1 MRRFPVTWFLL
12 AGLLLSSCTSTR
24 SRATSTISFLRPTR
38 TRAIA
43 AAPGSVTPPAVPLT
57 PAASTPNVSPAVSEP
72 YPRPQATVDPALEA
86 NLIPTPTLQ
95 VMVPLVITGT
105 ATLTVLPSGTL
116 TATATL
122 TPTAVERLPE
132 PAGPPPAELISTV
145 SIWHSWNE
153 DEVEA
158 LWTIIRSFQQAY
170 SNVGF
175 DLAYV
180 PPDELRGKFASE
192 AYLGGGPS
200 VLLAPA
206 EWGPGFADSELLVD
220 FTPYVNPDFL
230 ATLNP
235 AALGAG
241 RYQEKLIS
249 LPYAL
254 RGVLMYRNQSI
265 IAQPAASFE
274 QLVALSQTVSR
285 VGAVGAA
292 IDRGIY
298 FTGAHLEGLG
308 GRLMD
313 ENGNPAFN
321 NASALEWIDLLKSL
335 DQLGITTFNSNRDR
349 ELFMDSKAGIIIE
362 TSGNLRTLEK
372 AIGSENLV
380 IDPWPTYG
388 EGRLSG
394 YVLADSVYLN
404 ANLTGD
410 DLTTALAFTGY
421 FLAPEVQTILAEV
434 GHIPSGLNL
443 AVRDRLIQQ
452 AMAAFANGVT
462 FPINPEAQ
470 VYWSVLE
477 SALLDIFN
485 RGVDPAT
492 ALQQAF
498 DVITAR
504 LAEMRK

>member
-12 AGLLLSSCTSTR
+12 AGLMLSSCTSPR
-24 SRATSTISFLRPTR
+24 ARATSTIPFLRPTR

-43 AAPGSVTPPAVPLT
+43 AAPASGTPLAVPLT
-57 PAASTPNVSPAVSEP
+57 PAASTPSAPPVANEL
-72 YPRPQATVDPALEA
+72 YPRPQETFNPALEA
-86 NLIPTPTLQ
+86 TPIPATALPDTTTLI
-95 VMVPLVITGT
+95 ITGT
-105 ATLTVLPSGTL
+105 VTATVLPSGTM
-116 TATATL
+116 TTTTTL

-132 PAGPPPAELISTV
+132 LAAPPPAQLISTV

-153 DEVEA
+153 AEVEA
-158 LWTIIRSFQQAY
+158 LWTIIGAFQQAY
-170 SNVGF
+170 PNVGF
-175 DLAYV
+175 DLVYI
-180 PPDELRGKFASE
+180 PPDELREKFASE

-200 VLLAPA
+200 LLLAPA
-206 EWGPGFADSELLVD
+206 EWGPGFANSELLVD

-241 RYQEKLIS
+241 RFQGKLIS
-249 LPYAL
+249 LPHAL

-265 IAQPAASFE
+265 IPQPAATFE
-274 QLVALSQTVSR
+274 QLVALCQTVSR

-308 GRLMD
+308 GKMMD

-321 NASALEWIDLLKSL
+321 NASAIEWIDLLKSL

-349 ELFMDSKAGIIIE
+349 ELFMSGKAGLIFE
-362 TSGNLRTLEK
+362 TSGNLRNLER
-372 AIGSENLV
+372 AIGSENLA

-388 EGRLSG
+388 TGHLSG

-404 ANLTGD
+404 ANLTGE
-410 DLTTALAFTGY
+410 DLTAALAFTGY

-434 GHIPSGLNL
+434 GYIPSGLNIT
-443 AVRDRLIQQ
+443 VRDRLIQQ
-452 AMAAFANGVT
+452 AMAAFENGVT

>member
-12 AGLLLSSCTSTR
+12 AGLLLSSCTSPR
-24 SRATSTISFLRPTR
+24 ARATSTIPFLRPTR

-43 AAPGSVTPPAVPLT
+43 AARASATPLGSPLT
-57 PAASTPNVSPAVSEP
+57 PAASTPGASPAASEL
-72 YPRPQATVDPALEA
+72 YPRPQVTANPSLEA
-86 NLIPTPTLQ
+86 TPVPTTTLQ
-95 VMVPLVITGT
+95 VTVPAVITGT
-105 ATLTVLPSGTL
+105 VTPTVQPSGTL
-116 TATATL
+116 TATPTL
-122 TPTAVERLPE
+122 TPTVVERLPE
-132 PAGPPPAELISTV
+132 LAGPPPAQLISTV
-145 SIWHSWNE
+145 SIWHSWNQA
-153 DEVEA
+153 EVEA
-158 LWTIIRSFQQAY
+158 LWTTIGAFQQAY

-175 DLAYV
+175 DLVYV
-180 PPDELRGKFASE
+180 PPGELRDKFASE

-206 EWGPGFADSELLVD
+206 EWGPGFTDSELLVD

-241 RYQEKLIS
+241 CYLGKLTS

-265 IAQPAASFE
+265 IAQPAATFE

-321 NASALEWIDLLKSL
+321 NTGALEWIELLKSL

-349 ELFMDSKAGIIIE
+349 ELFMDGKAGIILE
-362 TSGNLRTLEK
+362 TSGNLRNLEQ
-372 AIGSENLV
+372 AIGSENLM

-388 EGRLSG
+388 EGHLSG
-394 YVLADSVYLN
+394 YVLADSVFLN
-404 ANLTGD
+404 ANLAGD
-410 DLTTALAFTGY
+410 DLTAALAFTGY

-434 GHIPSGLNL
+434 GHIPSGLNIT
-443 AVRDRLIQQ
+443 VRDRLIQQ
-452 AMAAFANGVT
+452 AMAAFTNGVT

-485 RGVDPAT
+485 QGVDPTT

-504 LAEMRK
+504 LAEIRK

>member
-1 MRRFPVTWFLL
+1 MRRFLVTWFLL
-12 AGLLLSSCTSTR
+12 AELLLSSCTSPR
-24 SRATSTISFLRPTR
+24 ARATSTISFLRPTR
-38 TRAIA
+38 TRAIT
-43 AAPGSVTPPAVPLT
+43 AAPTSVTPLAVPLT
-57 PAASTPNVSPAVSEP
+57 TVASTPSAAPAANEP
-72 YPRPQATVDPALEA
+72 YPRPQATANPAFEA
-86 NLIPTPTLQ
+86 TPISATALPATPTMIITGTVTPTL
-95 VMVPLVITGT
+95 
-105 ATLTVLPSGTL
+105 LPSGTL
-116 TATATL
+116 TATPTL

-132 PAGPPPAELISTV
+132 LAGPPPAQLISTV

-153 DEVEA
+153 TEVEA
-158 LWTIIRSFQQAY
+158 LWTIIGTFQQAY
-170 SNVGF
+170 PNVGF
-175 DLAYV
+175 DLVYV
-180 PPDELRGKFASE
+180 PPSELRDKFASE
-192 AYLGGGPS
+192 AYLGGGPC

-206 EWGPGFADSELLVD
+206 EWGPGFANSELLVD

-235 AALGAG
+235 AALGTG
-241 RYQEKLIS
+241 RFQGKLIS
-249 LPYAL
+249 LPYGL

-265 IAQPAASFE
+265 IAQSAATFE

-298 FTGAHLEGLG
+298 FSGAHLEGLG

-349 ELFMDSKAGIIIE
+349 ELFMDGKAGLILE

-388 EGRLSG
+388 EGHLSG

-410 DLTTALAFTGY
+410 DLTAALAFTGY
-421 FLAPEVQTILAEV
+421 FLAPEVQAILAEV
-434 GHIPSGLNL
+434 GHIPSGLKIT
-443 AVRDRLIQQ
+443 VRDRLIQQ
-452 AMAAFANGVT
+452 AMAAFADGVT

-485 RGVDPAT
+485 RGVEPAT